1 MRKWAFVA
9 LVAGFAV
16 WGAALGLHPRRA
28 VDLRIY
34 VLAAERFAHGLPLYP
49 LSDGMMPFKYAAA
62 ASWLFLPLMAIPPRF
77 AAVLWNAGGILAFAA
92 AARVWQTALREPGRS
107 DPSDWLLVAATLAL
121 GQSFF
126 LELFFGQVDLWM
138 LVLLTVPLSV
148 PGRRPGWTGLS
159 VAIACLLKPTA
170 VLVCVALVVAR
181 RFRALACAAGFVAL
195 LHVPLLVRYGASG
208 AAAEIS
214 SWLATLDRT
223 TAPWVLGHNPQGLP
237 TLVLGLFFPAD
248 FAPSRAVLAAAEIGA
263 AVAFTTASALLL
275 RGASLWAALCFG
287 AALVSPLAWR
297 ANFVLAWPFLVAV
310 LAAQPRRAA
319 TVAVCAAVA
328 AVEWLFNESLLG
340 IPRAH
345 AALATRA
352 WGFAFV
358 ALAAAGFAVLSSF
371 SAARLRGAGRPASPA
386 SSRGSP

>member
-1 MRKWAFVA
+1 MMRGGRWAFFA
-9 LVAGFAV
+9 LVAGLAV

-34 VLAAERFAHGLPLYP
+34 LLAADRYARGVPLYP
-49 LSDGMMPFKYAAA
+49 VSDGPMPFKYAPA
-62 ASWLFLPLMAIPPRF
+62 ASWLFLPLLAVPPRL
-77 AAVLWNAGGILAFAA
+77 AAVLWNAGGIVAFAA

-107 DPSDWLLVAATLAL
+107 DPLDWILVAATLAL

-138 LVLLTVPLSV
+138 LVLLTVPLSLAG
-148 PGRRPGWTGLS
+148 GRPVWTGLS
-159 VAIACLLKPTA
+159 VAVACLLKPTA
-170 VLVCVALVVAR
+170 VLVCVALLVAR
-181 RFRALACAAGFVAL
+181 RFRALVWAAGFVAL

-208 AAAEIS
+208 AAAEIA

-237 TLVLGLFFPAD
+237 TLVLGLFFPPD
-248 FAPSRAVLAAAEIGA
+248 FAPSRAALAAAEIGA
-263 AVAFTTASALLL
+263 AAAFTASSVLLL
-275 RGASLWAALCFG
+275 RGAALWAALCFG

-310 LAAQPRRAA
+310 LAARPRRAA
-319 TVAVCAAVA
+319 VLAVCAAVA

-340 IPRAH
+340 IPHAH
-345 AALATRA
+345 AALATRV
-352 WGFAFV
+352 WGLTFV
-358 ALAAAGFAVLSSF
+358 ALAAAGFAVLSSRT
-371 SAARLRGAGRPASPA
+371 AAPKSGTPYVT
-386 SSRGSP
+386 